1 MLEQSD
7 KRLEIDTSLDFGK
20 FNLEIQCDL
29 SLQGVTG
36 LFGPSGSGKT
46 TLLRI
51 LAGLENRSMGSVSYG
66 GVIWQDSTVFIAP
79 HLRSVGYV
87 FQDARLFSH
96 LDVEGNLRY
105 ADKRQIPKD
114 RQITL
119 SEVVSIL
126 QIDSLLHRATDSLSG
141 GERQRVAIA
150 RSLLSQPELLLLD
163 EPLGALDAVH
173 KKEIFPY
180 LQSLHRSFGIPT
192 IYVSHSVTEMAQL
205 ADNMIMIDSGRINS
219 IGSVSQVLGR
229 EALDWSVVPFE
240 PVAILSVKI
249 VEDFPALHLTRVAHG
264 EQTLMVPH
272 LKNVQPGDSI
282 RLSVRA
288 ADVVLAT
295 SKPVDLSVRNVV
307 LGQVKS
313 IKAAPG
319 TAFATVIVD
328 VDGTCIPSQ
337 VTLEAID
344 ELGIETGLPIYALI
358 KTATFDRSFSG
369 GPSLGH

>member
-7 KRLEIDTSLDFGK
+7 KRLEIDTSLDFGT

-141 GERQRVAIA
+141 C
-150 RSLLSQPELLLLD
+150 LLYTSD
-163 EPLGALDAVH
+163 
-173 KKEIFPY
+173 
-180 LQSLHRSFGIPT
+180 
-192 IYVSHSVTEMAQL
+192 
-205 ADNMIMIDSGRINS
+205 
-219 IGSVSQVLGR
+219 
-229 EALDWSVVPFE
+229 
-240 PVAILSVKI
+240 
-249 VEDFPALHLTRVAHG
+249 
-264 EQTLMVPH
+264 
-272 LKNVQPGDSI
+272 
-282 RLSVRA
+282 A
-288 ADVVLAT
+288 AD
-295 SKPVDLSVRNVV
+295 
-307 LGQVKS
+307 
-313 IKAAPG
+313 
-319 TAFATVIVD
+319 
-328 VDGTCIPSQ
+328 
-337 VTLEAID
+337 E
-344 ELGIETGLPIYALI
+344 
-358 KTATFDRSFSG
+358 
-369 GPSLGH
+369 